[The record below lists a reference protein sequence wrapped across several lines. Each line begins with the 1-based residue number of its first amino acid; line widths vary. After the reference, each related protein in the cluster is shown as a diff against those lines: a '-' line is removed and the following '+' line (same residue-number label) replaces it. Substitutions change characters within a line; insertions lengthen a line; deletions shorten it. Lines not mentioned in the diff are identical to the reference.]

1 MYAVSN
7 HLDMETSISKRLV
20 MTPHFPDNTMSETNH
35 LGTIKKVKLKE
46 EAIATQCVKS
56 CLSVSEVA
64 LWPRW
69 PLIERHSSAKCQQTL
84 SYHHHDLIFGRS
96 TRRKSDHTKI
106 MFFLSDP
113 LFPPEKVDC
122 LLERIS
128 GILERMVSWPFA
140 SFLQSLHFCSW
151 SKMWLN
157 LSFSL
162 ILSWNTL

>member
-69 PLIERHSSAKCQQTL
+69 PLIERHSSAKCQQTP
-84 SYHHHDLIFGRS
+84 SHHHHHDLILEEAQEENLTTPKSCSFCLTHYFRQ
-96 TRRKSDHTKI
+96 RKWT
-106 MFFLSDP
+106 
-113 LFPPEKVDC
+113 
-122 LLERIS
+122 
-128 GILERMVSWPFA
+128 A
-140 SFLQSLHFCSW
+140 S
-151 SKMWLN
+151 
-157 LSFSL
+157 
-162 ILSWNTL
+162 